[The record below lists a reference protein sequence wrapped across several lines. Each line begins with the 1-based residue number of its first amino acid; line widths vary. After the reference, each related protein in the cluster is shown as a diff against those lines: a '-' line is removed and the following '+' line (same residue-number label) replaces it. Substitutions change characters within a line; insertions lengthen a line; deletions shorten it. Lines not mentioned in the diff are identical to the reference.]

1 MMKWAF
7 VSTNPTGELKKAI
20 NLTPFSQDPNFNG
33 TWDEFTT
40 GTKKTV
46 DDRGLPVQHNA
57 DDIIFDGLE
66 ISNQENEHASARLG
80 SEKRVHVSV
89 FQRESADKYSAQGGT
104 TSPTCSAGEKLASP
118 PTRTLPEHFSL
129 CDSERIKVLSLNCMD
144 DLSSDSKVVHRAL
157 CRNWNGAT
165 VKTNTATI
173 VAFIRG

>member
-1 MMKWAF
+1 MGVCQYQPDRRVDNFWVAVIRTIF
-7 VSTNPTGELKKAI
+7 TFGEGRASRI
-20 NLTPFSQDPNFNG
+20 RFSG
-33 TWDEFTT
+33 
-40 GTKKTV
+40 
-46 DDRGLPVQHNA
+46 
-57 DDIIFDGLE
+57 E

-80 SEKRVHVSV
+80 SEKRVHVSA

-118 PTRTLPEHFSL
+118 PTRSLPEHFSL

-165 VKTNTATI
+165 VKTNTETI

>member
-1 MMKWAF
+1 MG
-7 VSTNPTGELKKAI
+7 VCQYQP
-20 NLTPFSQDPNFNG
+20 DRRVDNFWVAVIR
-33 TWDEFTT
+33 TIFT
-40 GTKKTV
+40 
-46 DDRGLPVQHNA
+46 
-57 DDIIFDGLE
+57 F
-66 ISNQENEHASARLG
+66 
-80 SEKRVHVSV
+80 VHVSV